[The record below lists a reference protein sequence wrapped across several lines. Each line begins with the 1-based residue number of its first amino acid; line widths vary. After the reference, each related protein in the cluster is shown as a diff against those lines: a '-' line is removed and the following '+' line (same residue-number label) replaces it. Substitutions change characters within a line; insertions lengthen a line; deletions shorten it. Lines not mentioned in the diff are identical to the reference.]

1 MSTSDQEMIV
11 EADIAFWN
19 RPLSLDFKGFFTNL
33 AKATTYTAVGSF
45 DDAAAGY
52 IDSLE
57 AVGLKR
63 SVPQLAGALL
73 KRAIATGVS
82 ELIRGYIREF
92 DDTSPVGM
100 DAVSTDLEQVILSE
114 PIVLDRNFLEHPGEL
129 PFLPILQA
137 RLEAW
142 LRHRK
147 VGSLNVTPIAAR
159 LPYYFVWG
167 LHREFQQSSMDYEP
181 LVSAISTPVADAWRR
196 MRTWNGYYR
205 EFKKQLA
212 EPIFG
217 ESFSLPQI
225 YVWPRASY
233 LIDDVSAVEVRHSK
247 KQFVVDLKDYLDHW
261 LAGEGCTPDEQR
273 NDAIRVI
280 SGDPGSG
287 KSSFARMYVNYRID
301 QGDHVIYVPLHR
313 LNVQGE
319 FGAELETFCTEIDSC
334 PTGLM
339 NSDLAEKRLLV
350 VLDGLDE
357 LSKQGAIGATIA
369 AAFVEE
375 VIRKIANRNATKLR
389 VQVIVS
395 GRPIAVQDIAD
406 KFRGTGRVVTIL
418 PYCTDTEGKE
428 DQYVGRPDLLRIDLR
443 QEWWRRYGDLTARPY
458 DGLPVELD
466 KPELLDLS
474 SQPLLNFLLA
484 MVYQH
489 EGRLPPDK
497 RSIDFAGAVNRNEVY
512 DVLLKR
518 VYERDWDPAKSHKA
532 LGKLPEKDFRELLE
546 EMALTAWHGADR
558 TTTASAL
565 KDQCAGTYLEGVLA
579 EYEKKCS
586 DGVGSLF
593 TAFYFRKSERIDAVE
608 PTFEFTHKSFGEYLT
623 ALRLVDGLDELH
635 QLLQKQERSRVRAF
649 TIEHALVAW
658 LKLFGP
664 TRISTDLLVYLKNEM
679 PRRRENC
686 VRLED
691 WQSTLMDLLRGTSE
705 MGMPCHKIYN
715 GRSFQEMQLCAANA
729 ELAILAIHGV
739 IADVTDFVSDPDW
752 LQRDAAESLI
762 RRNSCEVLRMSLHH
776 LSFNGQVLT
785 SLNVY
790 AADFR
795 CSTFVDARLIGS
807 TFSGGNFERCK
818 FESAIIAG
826 CGFQG
831 VSFDGS
837 ELGALE
843 FWGNVGYR
851 SAGPSLSSF
860 SVPID
865 ISDANFR
872 NSGCQLDVVSRANV
886 GVPAVLPDGS
896 VPGSRLSTAAS
907 RARRDRKRK

>member
-1 MSTSDQEMIV
+1 MT
-11 EADIAFWN
+11 
-19 RPLSLDFKGFFTNL
+19 LDFKGFFSTL
-33 AKATTYTAVGSF
+33 AKATTYTATGSF
-45 DDAAAGY
+45 DDAVAGY
-52 IDSLE
+52 IDALE

-63 SVPQLAGALL
+63 SVSQLADVLL
-73 KRAIATGVS
+73 KRAIATGVA

-92 DDTSPVGM
+92 DDTPPVDM
-100 DAVSTDLEQVILSE
+100 DHVSAEFEVEILRE
-114 PIVLDRNFLEHPGEL
+114 PIVLDRNFLERPGEL
-129 PFLPILQA
+129 KFLSPLQA
-137 RLEAW
+137 RLESW

-147 VGSLNVTPIAAR
+147 VGSLNVVPIASR

-167 LHREFQQSSMDYEP
+167 LHREFQQSRIDYEP
-181 LVSAISTPVADAWRR
+181 LVAAINTPVADAWRR
-196 MRTWNGYYR
+196 IRTWNGYYR

-225 YVWPRASY
+225 YVWPRGSY
-233 LIDDVSAVEVRHSK
+233 PIDDVEKAEVPGRK

-261 LAGEGCTPDEQR
+261 LAGEGSSPDQQR

-319 FGAELETFCTEIDSC
+319 FGTELETFCSETDSC

-339 NSDLAEKRLLV
+339 NAESAEKRLLV

-357 LSKQGAIGATIA
+357 LSKQGSIGATMA

-375 VIRKIANRNATKLR
+375 VIRKVANRNATTLR

-418 PYCTDTEGKE
+418 PYCNDARANAQ
-428 DQYVGRPDLLRIDLR
+428 DYAGRVDLLTIDLR
-443 QEWWRRYGDLTARPY
+443 QQWWKRYGELTGQSFNGIPA
-458 DGLPVELD
+458 ELD
-466 KPELLDLS
+466 KQELLDLS

-484 MVYQH
+484 LVYQH
-489 EGRLPPDK
+489 EAQLPPEE
-497 RSIDFAGAVNRNEVY
+497 RRINFAGAVNRNEVY
-512 DVLLKR
+512 DVLLNR

-532 LGKLPEKDFRELLE
+532 LGKLPEADFRELLE

-579 EYEKKCS
+579 EYERKCS

-593 TAFYFRKSERIDAVE
+593 TAFYFRKSDRIDAVE

-635 QLLQKQERSRVRAF
+635 GLLQKNERSRVRAF
-649 TIEHALVAW
+649 SIEDALVAW
-658 LKLFGP
+658 LELFGP
-664 TRISTDLLVYLKNEM
+664 TEISEDLLVYLRNEM
-679 PRRRENC
+679 PRRREKGVC
-686 VRLED
+686 LEE
-691 WQSTLMDLLRGTSE
+691 WQSTLMSLLQCTCE
-705 MGMPCHKIYN
+705 LGMPSHKVYN
-715 GRSFQEMQLCAANA
+715 GRSFQNMQQCAAHA
-729 ELAILAIHGV
+729 ELAIVAIHGA
-739 IADVTDFVSDPDW
+739 IADVTDFVSNPNW
-752 LQRDAAESLI
+752 AHRNAAESFI
-762 RRNSCEVLRMSLHH
+762 RRNDCEVLLMSLHH
-776 LSFNGQVLT
+776 LSFDGQSL
-785 SLNVY
+785 SRLNVQ

-795 CSTFVDARLIGS
+795 CSTFVRARLIGS

-818 FESAIIAG
+818 FESSVIAG

-831 VSFDGS
+831 ASLDGAELGSVQFCGNLGFGTSPPSGLSFTVPVSF
-837 ELGALE
+837 
-843 FWGNVGYR
+843 
-851 SAGPSLSSF
+851 
-860 SVPID
+860 
-865 ISDANFR
+865 SDANLR
-872 NSGCQLDVVSRANV
+872 NSGISKRFLERDNI
-886 GVPAVLPDGS
+886 GVPLVQPDG
-896 VPGSRLSTAAS
+896 GRGSTATS
-907 RARRDRKRK
+907 DPRRNRKRKR